1 MRKITELAYKAFM
14 KKKAFKKGN
23 TEVRI
28 VNDLPEMYL
37 FGNKIAVMNEYD
49 AISISSANWVSKT
62 TRERLNAFTSI
73 RIEKGDYILNN
84 NQKWDGRMLN
94 ISQVK

>member
-1 MRKITELAYKAFM
+1 MRKITELAYESFM

-37 FGNKIAVMNEYD
+37 FGNKIAVMDEYD
-49 AISISSANWVSKT
+49 AISISSANWVSRT

-73 RIEKGDYILNN
+73 RIGNGDYILNN
-84 NQKWDGRMLN
+84 NQKWDGKMLN